1 MKIAVVALL
10 AGLMLTVAILA
21 AVTPARQ
28 RPIMAGA
35 VPETAYDQAQL
46 EHCRAAV
53 TADEACTKVWA
64 ERRCRF
70 FGENRTAK

>member
-1 MKIAVVALL
+1 MKIAVVAVL

-28 RPIMAGA
+28 RPIVAGT
-35 VPETAYDQAQL
+35 VPETANDQAEL
-46 EHCRAAV
+46 EHCQAEV
-53 TADEACTKVWA
+53 TPDEACAKVWA
-64 ERRCRF
+64 ERRRRF